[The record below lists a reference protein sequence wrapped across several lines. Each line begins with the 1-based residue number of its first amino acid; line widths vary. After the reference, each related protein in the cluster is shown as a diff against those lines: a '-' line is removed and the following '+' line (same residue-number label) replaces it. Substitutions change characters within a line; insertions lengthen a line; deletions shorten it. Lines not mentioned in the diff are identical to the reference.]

1 MIERSDNTDE
11 HIATKIRYV
20 FHASYAI
27 EAKLLNDENNF
38 PPLKRP
44 LSSYVETDS
53 DFHGY
58 YESTRL
64 AAIIEVRNNHNIT
77 HIQSLVVHPD
87 FFRRGIASQLIE
99 FVFNRYD
106 NPTITVE
113 TGAANA
119 PAIAL
124 YESFGFKK
132 IKQWMTEVGIEKVA
146 FKKVI

>member
-1 MIERSDNTDE
+1 MIERLDNTDE
-11 HIATKIRYV
+11 HIATKIRDV
-20 FHASYAI
+20 FQASYAI
-27 EAKLLNDENNF
+27 EAKLPNAENNF

-44 LSSYVETDS
+44 LSSYIETDS
-53 DFHGY
+53 DFYGY
-58 YESTRL
+58 YERARL
-64 AAIIEVRNNHNIT
+64 AAIIEVSNNDNIT

-99 FVFNRYD
+99 FVFNSYN
-106 NPTITVE
+106 NPTFTVE

-132 IKQWMTEVGIEKVA
+132 IQQWMTEAGIEKVA

>member
-1 MIERSDNTDE
+1 MIERLDNTDE
-11 HIATKIRYV
+11 HIATKIRDV
-20 FHASYAI
+20 FQASYAI
-27 EAKLLNDENNF
+27 EAKLLNAENNF

-44 LSSYVETDS
+44 LSSYIETDS
-53 DFHGY
+53 DFYGY
-58 YESTRL
+58 YERARL
-64 AAIIEVRNNHNIT
+64 AAIIEVSNNDNIT

-106 NPTITVE
+106 NPTFTVE

-119 PAIAL
+119 PAITL

-132 IKQWMTEVGIEKVA
+132 VKQRMTEAGIEKVA
-146 FKKVI
+146 FEKII